1 MNSHSQGSIVVRG
14 STQKQRMRQSDII
27 DAMQGQDSPHRPPT
41 QATERA
47 LLRKLLKTPNV
58 QIQLAS
64 LTDVAL
70 ASSTRLNVNAQ
81 YLPLTDPVCDGFE
94 IRLGFIQ

>member
-1 MNSHSQGSIVVRG
+1 M
-14 STQKQRMRQSDII
+14 
-27 DAMQGQDSPHRPPT
+27 
-41 QATERA
+41 
-47 LLRKLLKTPNV
+47 LRKLLKTPNV

-81 YLPLTDPVCDGFE
+81 YLPLTEPVCDGFE